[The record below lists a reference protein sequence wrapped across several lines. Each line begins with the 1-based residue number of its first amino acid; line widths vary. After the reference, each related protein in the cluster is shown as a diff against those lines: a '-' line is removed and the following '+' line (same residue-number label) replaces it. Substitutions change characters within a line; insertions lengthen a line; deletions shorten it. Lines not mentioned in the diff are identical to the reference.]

1 MVELGLVWMSW
12 VWCGC
17 VWFGMGEFV
26 LVLLSSVWYGLVW
39 FGVTIQILFDTL
51 REDDLDE
58 NNKIS
63 IK

>member
-1 MVELGLVWMSW
+1 MSW